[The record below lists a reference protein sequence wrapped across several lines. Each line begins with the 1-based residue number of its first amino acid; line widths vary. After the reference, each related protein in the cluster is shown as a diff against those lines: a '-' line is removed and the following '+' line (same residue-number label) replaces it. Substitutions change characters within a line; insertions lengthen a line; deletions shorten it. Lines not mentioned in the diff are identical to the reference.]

1 VSGSEKTLKNQRKS
15 VAWWFESTTDCKLK
29 NQMKKITEPTPPIV
43 FDVTKIVSE
52 VFNVSIEEISSKN
65 KTDRIVEARHTAI
78 HVVYNEIFKQTY
90 KPIRVARW
98 FNRVRCCATLAITN
112 VDDWLDIYPAYVDK
126 YNQVI
131 QRLQTQKSHEKN

>member
-1 VSGSEKTLKNQRKS
+1 MR
-15 VAWWFESTTDCKLK
+15 
-29 NQMKKITEPTPPIV
+29 KITEPTPPIV

-52 VFNVSIEEISSKN
+52 VFNVSVEEINSKN

-112 VDDWLDIYPAYVDK
+112 VDNWLDIYPAYIDK

-131 QRLQTQKSHEKN
+131 QRLQTHKSHEKN

>member
-1 VSGSEKTLKNQRKS
+1 
-15 VAWWFESTTDCKLK
+15 
-29 NQMKKITEPTPPIV
+29 MKKITEPTPPIV